1 MGDGFFFLV
10 KCVLYRIKIIGS
22 SHSLTIVHV
31 DSGISQQV
39 LVSPAVLCI
48 ALILGTPVP
57 FPQFTILL
65 LLPPIEIFIYILTL
79 DNRCCISV
87 MRQTRSAHTAYH
99 DTQECSQ
106 CNRNCWE
113 LLPWSHCEGA
123 ACVLQDK

>member
-1 MGDGFFFLV
+1 MFIPGEIPMGDGFFFLV

-65 LLPPIEIFIYILTL
+65 LLPPIDGRDLYLHPDFGQQMLHFSNETNKVCTHCLPLY
-79 DNRCCISV
+79 
-87 MRQTRSAHTAYH
+87 TRMLAV
-99 DTQECSQ
+99 Q
-106 CNRNCWE
+106 
-113 LLPWSHCEGA
+113 
-123 ACVLQDK
+123 